1 MSEWDS
7 SPPTDADLQKYRSQ
21 GTRLLVEVSYYLG
34 PFVARVCAF
43 SPNREVVA
51 LLPDCDYAK
60 AIWVKAAELSVLDVI
75 GDGFCDPAPM
85 LPWMKQLL
93 NEIE

>member
-1 MSEWDS
+1 MISENNTEERKLMLDGDNWNS

-60 AIWVKAAELSVLDVI
+60 AIWVKAARSSV
-75 GDGFCDPAPM
+75 FSM
-85 LPWMKQLL
+85 
-93 NEIE
+93 